1 MPKIIKDLRA
11 RIINTAIH
19 IFNEEGFN
27 AIDMRKIAREC
38 KIAVGTLYNYFPKK
52 KELMYEVFNNLWK
65 ESMDELDR
73 FMEES
78 QPGESLL
85 ENYITAFHR
94 EMDKKKGIGK
104 ELFRLELI
112 ESKEDKIDE
121 ESLFS
126 YSNHQERYEQIR
138 KVLKKSFEL
147 EDSQMNGK
155 DFEKIINT
163 CLILIM
169 LNKSSGEDYALFLK
183 DLMSSYVEKYM
194 KNDGRLC

>member
-11 RIINTAIH
+11 RIIKTAIH

-38 KIAVGTLYNYFPKK
+38 EIAVGTLYNYFPKK

-73 FMEES
+73 FIEAS
-78 QPGESLL
+78 QSGESLL
-85 ENYITAFHR
+85 VNYITAFHG

-126 YSNHQERYEQIR
+126 HSNHQERYEQIR

-155 DFEKIINT
+155 DFEKIIST

-169 LNKSSGEDYALFLK
+169 LNKSSGEDYALFLTN
-183 DLMSSYVEKYM
+183 LVSSYVEKYI
-194 KNDGRLC
+194 DTL